1 MLSLLLVMPVQT
13 ATTVAGQVGVVDGV
27 IFLTYSGLISS
38 SDAGAT
44 RMDQLADWAGPAFDG
59 LIIFDECHKAK
70 NLVPDAGGKP
80 TKVPHSAPQQ
90 PPGQALCF

>member
-1 MLSLLLVMPVQT
+1 M
-13 ATTVAGQVGVVDGV
+13 VDGV

-38 SDAGAT
+38 SDKGAT
-44 RMDQLADWAGPAFDG
+44 RLAQLAEWAGPDFDG

-80 TKVPHSAPQQ
+80 TKVHHSAQTCY
-90 PPGQALCF
+90 GWLMCSYMSRATTF